1 MPSALRKHANRY
13 PKLRTPEVNI
23 ESYDFDYKIKSH
35 FIVGLSMIEKIKKR
49 DGRIVEFD
57 KSKIANAVFKAFIA
71 TKSEDGR
78 RAGDIAAKVVEI
90 IEKRIAGIPGVEDVQ
105 DIVEEVLIKNG
116 YSGVAKAYILY
127 REKRARI
134 RKAKELLG
142 VRDELKLPIN
152 AVRVL
157 KKRYL
162 LKDDSGNATETPLEL
177 FRRIAKAVALDP
189 GSEEEFFNILSNLDF
204 LPNSPTLMNAGTDI
218 GQLSAC
224 FVIPVEDSLT
234 SIFDAVKSMA
244 LIQQSGGGTG
254 FSFSRLRPS
263 GDVVRSTHGVASGP
277 VSFMRVFDTTTDVIK
292 QGGCISTKSLIRTN
306 KGVLPIGKLLDC
318 PTFGDN
324 PTRYLVYTNGR
335 FENAFIAEDN
345 NIAEVYDIKT
355 EIGTDIK
362 VTPDHRICVID
373 GEGKFSWKEAG
384 KLQEG
389 DWIVHMLGGHCSNDV
404 ELPVLEY
411 TQHYNANPIK
421 IPETMSPELAE
432 LLGIYM
438 ADGCISTNGRII
450 FAVEENDI
458 ELKERIMESML
469 NIFCLNLGIEQRKP
483 NDKSVCLV
491 FYSRDLCKFF
501 EKVECRKE
509 SSLYAFVPSVIFESS
524 AESARA
530 FIRGLFEGDGDI
542 HADGYPRLYSS
553 SERLVKEVQQ
563 LLFGLNMVSIIH
575 KYYSENRYG
584 KNPIYHLC
592 IIQEGSKEEFTK
604 KIGFISKRK
613 NEKLSERQKPKA
625 FEYFDVIP
633 NQEKLFRKIYNGPGR
648 GCGKGRTKRG
658 ANRKLYRALQHFLG
672 TTSSRRNLTRKK
684 LKELLNNFNELRCE
698 QLLKIID
705 DDYFYSRVATI
716 TKEKDYTMDIM
727 VPVAEHF
734 VSNSIL
740 VHNKRRGAN
749 MGILRADHPDI
760 IEFITAKTKEGFL
773 TNFNISVAVDDK
785 FMTAVKLDGDYE
797 LINPRNN
804 EVVKKV
810 RARDIWNLIITMA
823 WRTGDPGI
831 VFIDEINRHNPT
843 PNVGMME
850 STNPCVVGKTLI
862 STENGLIRM
871 KDLVEKYPN
880 GGIKITMDN
889 RVPMQIVNR
898 DGTISLIRSKQ
909 SGIEFNK
916 ISKAFCV
923 GEKETYRIVT
933 ESGYELICTADHKV
947 LTDEGWVKAV
957 DLNQL
962 KHKILIQSGEGKFSE
977 HYELPFEIKNEF
989 VGGNGRKYSL
999 NLPDKWS
1006 KELGQVLGWLVGD
1019 GWLRDIDKNCR
1030 VGFTFSNQDRKVM
1043 DYFKPIINIW
1053 YGSDIK
1059 EVKREN
1065 GVYHLSYHSKYFM
1078 DFFRKLGIKAVD
1090 GEFKTVPESIF
1101 TAPKEAVVG
1110 FLQGLFTADGTVNF
1124 MKDKS
1129 SYARLTSKS
1138 IRLLKD
1144 AQILL
1149 LNLGIK
1155 SKIYDRSRQPLEN
1168 KFNYLNKN
1176 GESRKYGSNGICFEL
1191 EISKESVMKFLR
1203 EIGFLCELHKDKISK
1218 FFTKGFYSDKFEERI
1233 KYVEEN
1239 GCEFVYDLTEPRTL
1253 SFISN
1258 GIVSLDCGEQ
1268 PLLPYESCN
1277 LGSINLAKMVKDDAI
1292 DREKLEKTVN
1302 TAVRF
1307 LDNVIDINKYPLAQ
1321 TEAITKANRKI
1332 GLGVMGFADMLVQLG
1347 IPYNSEE
1354 ALKTGKEVMG
1364 FIQEKSHAMSE
1375 RLADE
1380 RGAFTNCKGS
1390 IYKKPIRN
1398 ATVTTVAPTG
1408 SISIIAGCSSG
1419 IEPLFAISFV
1429 RNVMEGTKLL
1439 EVNPYFEAVARERGF
1454 YSEELMMKIAKHGIL
1469 TGINEVPEDIK
1480 RVFVTAFDVA
1490 PQWHV
1495 RMQAAFQKHCDNAV
1509 SKTINFP
1516 NDVDIMEV
1524 ERVFMLAYELK
1535 CKGIT
1540 VYRYDSKSQQVLY
1553 LGDALDT
1560 CIC

>member
-1 MPSALRKHANRY
+1 MRKIQWEALILINW
-13 PKLRTPEVNI
+13 
-23 ESYDFDYKIKSH
+23 SGKIR
-35 FIVGLSMIEKIKKR
+35 KR

-57 KSKIANAVFKAFIA
+57 MSKISNAVFKAFIA
-71 TKSEDGR
+71 TKSENGR
-78 RAGDIAAKVVEI
+78 KAGDIAAQVVEI

-116 YSGVAKAYILY
+116 YASVAKAYILY
-127 REKRARI
+127 REKRAQI

-157 KKRYL
+157 KRRYL
-162 LKDDSGNATETPLEL
+162 LKDDLGNATETPLEL

-189 GSEEEFFNILSNLDF
+189 ESEDEFFNILSNLEF

-389 DWIVHMLGGHCSNDV
+389 DWIVHMLGGHCGNDV

-458 ELKERIMESML
+458 ELKERIKESML

-850 STNPCVVGKTLI
+850 STNPC
-862 STENGLIRM
+862 
-871 KDLVEKYPN
+871 
-880 GGIKITMDN
+880 
-889 RVPMQIVNR
+889 
-898 DGTISLIRSKQ
+898 
-909 SGIEFNK
+909 
-916 ISKAFCV
+916 
-923 GEKETYRIVT
+923 
-933 ESGYELICTADHKV
+933 
-947 LTDEGWVKAV
+947 
-957 DLNQL
+957 
-962 KHKILIQSGEGKFSE
+962 
-977 HYELPFEIKNEF
+977 
-989 VGGNGRKYSL
+989 
-999 NLPDKWS
+999 
-1006 KELGQVLGWLVGD
+1006 
-1019 GWLRDIDKNCR
+1019 
-1030 VGFTFSNQDRKVM
+1030 
-1043 DYFKPIINIW
+1043 
-1053 YGSDIK
+1053 
-1059 EVKREN
+1059 
-1065 GVYHLSYHSKYFM
+1065 
-1078 DFFRKLGIKAVD
+1078 
-1090 GEFKTVPESIF
+1090 
-1101 TAPKEAVVG
+1101 
-1110 FLQGLFTADGTVNF
+1110 
-1124 MKDKS
+1124 
-1129 SYARLTSKS
+1129 
-1138 IRLLKD
+1138 
-1144 AQILL
+1144 
-1149 LNLGIK
+1149 
-1155 SKIYDRSRQPLEN
+1155 
-1168 KFNYLNKN
+1168 
-1176 GESRKYGSNGICFEL
+1176 
-1191 EISKESVMKFLR
+1191 
-1203 EIGFLCELHKDKISK
+1203 
-1218 FFTKGFYSDKFEERI
+1218 
-1233 KYVEEN
+1233 
-1239 GCEFVYDLTEPRTL
+1239 
-1253 SFISN
+1253 
-1258 GIVSLDCGEQ
+1258 GEQ

-1321 TEAITKANRKI
+1321 TEEITKANRKI

-1354 ALKTGKEVMG
+1354 ALKTCKEVMS

-1380 RGAFTNCKGS
+1380 RGAFPNFPGS

-1408 SISIIAGCSSG
+1408 TISIIAGCSSG
-1419 IEPLFAISFV
+1419 IEPMFAISFV

-1454 YSEELMMKIAKHGIL
+1454 YSEELMMKIAKHGTL
-1469 TGINEVPEDIK
+1469 AGIDEVPEDVK
-1480 RVFVTAFDVA
+1480 RVFVTAFDIA
-1490 PQWHV
+1490 PEWHV
-1495 RMQAAFQKHCDNAV
+1495 KMQAAFQKYCDNAV

-1516 NDVDIMEV
+1516 HDVDIKEV
-1524 ERVFMLAYELK
+1524 EEAYMFAYELN

-1540 VYRYDSKSQQVLY
+1540 VYRYGSKAQQVLY
-1553 LGDALDT
+1553 LGDAVDKFVSADDEYSGG
-1560 CIC
+1560 CPAPVCPV